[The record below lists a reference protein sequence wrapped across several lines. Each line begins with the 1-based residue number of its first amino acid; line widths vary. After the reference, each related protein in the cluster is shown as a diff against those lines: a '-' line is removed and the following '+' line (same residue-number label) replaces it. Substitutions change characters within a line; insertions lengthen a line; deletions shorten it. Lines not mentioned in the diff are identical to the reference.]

1 MLRPSKALSLAA
13 IITALAILSTGCGEG
28 VVDDGADTVYFAPL
42 ERDELRTERVAAPDG
57 PSDEEVAQVKPI
69 IDGFSE
75 NAGALFARG
84 DIESRL
90 PQIEQVFISTGHYLD
105 LVAIYQNVVD
115 TQGISSRAAPLL
127 VRHYLRL
134 GQRHLARDLLDEM
147 IAERPNEPQTWFL
160 NGAFW
165 LPKLEGSE
173 EAVARVVAS
182 WQKVLDL
189 DPNFE
194 GFGRADLPS
203 LREQLEALRQRAS
216 QEAISEAVA
225 ELDEE
230 RAAPADEADQDEEP
244 RETDEAEQEDEP
256 QELDDA
262 ELADA
267 KSPEADAELLAH
279 HDQSAADG
287 EPAPKTQA
295 PDETKEA
302 EPVAI
307 TLARADMALGQG
319 DASGAKELFEEALE
333 REPTNVAATL
343 GIIRSGWEDDDSS
356 RNQLATSLRELAERD
371 DLTPRQQYDIGQF
384 AFSKMQDRK
393 LAAELWKEAK
403 ERDPKLAERVGLD
416 RLIERASR

>member
-1 MLRPSKALSLAA
+1 MLRLSKAPSLAATILAGIAA
-13 IITALAILSTGCGEG
+13 IITLSTGCGEG
-28 VVDDGADTVYFAPL
+28 VVDDDADTVYFAPL
-42 ERDELRTERVAAPDG
+42 ERDELRTERIAAPEG
-57 PSDEEVAQVKPI
+57 PSDEQVAQVKPI

-90 PQIEQVFISTGHYLD
+90 PQIEQVFVSTGHYLD

-115 TQGISSRAAPLL
+115 TQGISSRATALL

-147 IAERPNEPQTWFL
+147 IAERPDDPQTWFL
-160 NGAFW
+160 NGTFW

-173 EAVARVVAS
+173 EAGARVIAS

-189 DPNFE
+189 DANFE
-194 GFGRADLPS
+194 GFEQANLPP
-203 LREQLEALRQRAS
+203 LREQLEALRQRVPQA
-216 QEAISEAVA
+216 AVRKAVA

-230 RAAPADEADQDEEP
+230 GAAAEETGPDEKPRELEAAEQQEAP
-244 RETDEAEQEDEP
+244 RETA
-256 QELDDA
+256 DA
-262 ELADA
+262 EL
-267 KSPEADAELLAH
+267 PEADAELPAH
-279 HDQSAADG
+279 RDPSDADG
-287 EPAPKTQA
+287 EPAPEAQPA
-295 PDETKEA
+295 PEESKEA

-319 DASGAKELFEEALE
+319 DAGGAKELFEEVLE
-333 REPTNVAATL
+333 REPTNVDATV
-343 GIIRSGWEDDDSS
+343 GIVRSGWQDDESS
-356 RNQLATSLRELAERD
+356 RNQLATTLRELAERD

-384 AFSKMQDRK
+384 AFTKMQDPK
-393 LAAELWKEAK
+393 LAAKLWKEAK
-403 ERDPKLAERVGLD
+403 ERDPKLADRVGLD